1 LRPLMPSA
9 CATTWQVRANVS
21 EPDTTVDLCGVTL
34 RNPLILASGIWGC
47 SAGTLIRLAREGAGA
62 VTSKSCG
69 LAPREGHPNP
79 TVLHWGAGLINA
91 IGLANPGAAE
101 ERAILRE
108 AKAGLAPL
116 GVPLI
121 ASVYGHSR
129 ADFCGAVRLVAE
141 AEPDFIEL
149 NISCPNVEAEF
160 GRPFALDHT
169 AAARLTAAVRAVYA
183 GRLLVK
189 LSPHTPDIVLVA
201 RAVADAGADGL
212 TAVNTLPGMII
223 DVRARRP
230 VLSNLVGGISG
241 AALRP
246 IAIRCV
252 YEITA
257 AVDIPVIG
265 TGGVLSGEDAMQMIM
280 AGATAVGIGSAL
292 YTYGSG
298 AFGRILRELTTLMRE
313 EGYASLGDFRGR
325 AHA

>member
-1 LRPLMPSA
+1 M
-9 CATTWQVRANVS
+9 S
-21 EPDTTVDLCGVTL
+21 EPDTTVELCGLTL
-34 RNPLILASGIWGC
+34 RNPLVLASGIWGC
-47 SAGTLIRLAREGAGA
+47 SAGTLVRLAREGAGA
-62 VTSKSCG
+62 VTSKSCS
-69 LAPREGHPNP
+69 LKPRQGHPNP
-79 TVLHWGAGLINA
+79 TALDWGVGLINA
-91 IGLANPGAAE
+91 IGLANPGATE
-101 ERAILRE
+101 ECAILRE
-108 AKAGLAPL
+108 AKKGLAPL

-129 ADFCGAVRLVAE
+129 TDFCEAVRLVAE

-160 GRPFALDHT
+160 GRPFALDPR
-169 AAARLTAAVRAVYA
+169 AASALTAAVRAIYP

-189 LSPHTPDIVLVA
+189 LSPNTPDIVAVA

-212 TAVNTLPGMII
+212 TAINTMPGMII

-230 VLSNLVGGISG
+230 VLANLVGGISG

-246 IAIRCV
+246 IAVRCV
-252 YEITA
+252 YEITS

-292 YTYGSG
+292 YYYGSG
-298 AFGRILRELTTLMRE
+298 AFVRILGELIALMRE
-313 EGYASLGDFRGR
+313 EGYPNLRDLRGC
-325 AHA
+325 AHV